1 MLPKRPVLHFL
12 LWPVLM
18 AALSAQASNAEE
30 AGYQL
35 NPGDVLNIFVW
46 NEESLS
52 RETLVRPDGYISV
65 PLAGQLRA
73 GGKTPAEVEE
83 ELSERLSNYLKDR
96 PTVTVSL
103 QAIHGNRIF
112 VLGKV
117 NRPGEYPII
126 RPTDVM
132 QALSIAGGLD
142 PFAAEGSI
150 VVLRRHGDGSQES
163 IPFRYNRVKSGRD
176 LETNIVLR
184 AGDVVVVP

>member
-1 MLPKRPVLHFL
+1 MLPKKTVLHFL
-12 LWPVLM
+12 LWPALM
-18 AALSAQASNAEE
+18 VALSAQASNAEE

-150 VVLRRHGDGSQES
+150 VVLRRNGDGSQES

>member
-1 MLPKRPVLHFL
+1 MLPKKTVLHFL
-12 LWPVLM
+12 LWPALM